1 MAADELA
8 KHKATAATQLQA
20 KEQEV
25 ATAKDMAAKQKQRL
39 ESEMEQQK
47 AAAAASEAALLER
60 MEGEMAKQKAEAETH
75 LSKTVREW
83 QQKVLCCLVVMTM
96 SEPTQVYCLQCA

>member
-1 MAADELA
+1 MEAARVAADKLA
-8 KHKATAATQLQA
+8 KHKATAATVLQA

-25 ATAKDMAAKQKQRL
+25 TTVKESAAKQKQRL

-47 AAAAASEAALLER
+47 AAAAASEAALQER
-60 MEGEMAKQKAEAETH
+60 MEGEMVNQKAEATAH

-83 QQKVLCCLVVMTM
+83 QQKVLSCLVVMTM
-96 SEPTQVYCLQCA
+96 SEPTQV